1 MANIKRWTV
10 EEEQFLRK
18 SFDSIPNTELAKRFG
33 VTVIAIQ
40 RKLSRLGC
48 VRQKQKKWNGEE
60 EEFLRKNFMRMNDD
74 ELASHFDV
82 TSISIRR
89 KLHRLGLSRLQ
100 EKKKIMKKTQINKRN
115 IMSRINRKKKTKK
128 ELVDIYRTNKEYEIF
143 QKIYHEIW
151 RKEGTVKEIINSGN
165 IKMML
170 VEFEDIGEKKLVMG
184 LSD

>member
-1 MANIKRWTV
+1 
-10 EEEQFLRK
+10 
-18 SFDSIPNTELAKRFG
+18 
-33 VTVIAIQ
+33 
-40 RKLSRLGC
+40 
-48 VRQKQKKWNGEE
+48 
-60 EEFLRKNFMRMNDD
+60 MRMNDD

>member
-18 SFDSIPNTELAKRFG
+18 SFEVIPNTELSKKFG

-48 VRQKQKKWNGEE
+48 VRQKQKKWNNEE
-60 EEFLRKNFMRMNDD
+60 EEFLRKNFMKINDE
-74 ELASHFDV
+74 ELSVYFDV

-100 EKKKIMKKTQINKRN
+100 EKKRLIKKANVKKN
-115 IMSRINRKKKTKK
+115 IISRINRKKQKKKK
-128 ELVDIYRTNKEYEIF
+128 EYVDIYRTNKEYQIF

-151 RKEGTVKEIINSGN
+151 RKEGTVKEIINSGSM
-165 IKMML
+165 KMML
-170 VEFEDIGEKKLVMG
+170 VDFEDIGEKKLVMG
-184 LSD
+184 LLD